1 MRRTELA
8 DSYYRSNP
16 VMKDMRQ
23 SLVRVKRS
31 ILTSAASVLIS
42 RLMVSVIV
50 VVRVERFFS
59 AMISDMV
66 GRT

>member
-1 MRRTELA
+1 
-8 DSYYRSNP
+8 
-16 VMKDMRQ
+16 MKDMRQ